1 MSNCISKFAVFEYL
15 KHDWNFRIF
24 LQFKLYVK
32 SIEVTKTAFLTIS
45 AAVNLDFFNFWHFQF
60 EISKIKGLKSNCDI
74 FFSVISNFFWQTVL
88 RVKKKWRWLRKK
100 MSQMDFN
107 TFNHNEMQSL
117 WNGQNGRFWPSKIS
131 LHWFHVKSEWQE
143 KC

>member
-60 EISKIKGLKSNCDI
+60 EISKIKGLKSNCD
-74 FFSVISNFFWQTVL
+74 NFFLSHLQFILTNSTA
-88 RVKKKWRWLRKK
+88 RQKKWRWLRKK
-100 MSQMDFN
+100 KDVLRIYCLYFTSFKEILSMYFRNLSDDN
-107 TFNHNEMQSL
+107 
-117 WNGQNGRFWPSKIS
+117 
-131 LHWFHVKSEWQE
+131 
-143 KC
+143 